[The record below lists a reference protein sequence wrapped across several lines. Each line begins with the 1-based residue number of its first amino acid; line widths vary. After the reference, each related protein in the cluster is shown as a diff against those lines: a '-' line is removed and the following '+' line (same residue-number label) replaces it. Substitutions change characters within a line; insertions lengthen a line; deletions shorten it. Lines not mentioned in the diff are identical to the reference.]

1 MELRV
6 DLDAVAD
13 ELARRFIQRRDVK
26 AVQNPDGTW
35 RPDRTEWTKGDLRRH
50 LRKEVV
56 HGHYLVD
63 ADGRCK
69 LVALDIDLDK
79 GGPRERWQSRDGE
92 TKVKDRQTLGRGML
106 ALAFGLA
113 YRANRLFGVPA
124 TVAYSGSKGMHV
136 YAFLGSVDANE
147 ARTVAAILLGDGT
160 EDEPWHKVRGDAF
173 WKTPAF
179 PDFTVEVFPKQ
190 DEVGAG
196 GLGNLM
202 RLPLGHN
209 YKGDHLPVPFN
220 RPTFMAEANL
230 QWRVDDPLL
239 ALREGSTRFASEPW
253 VGAT

>member
-1 MELRV
+1 M

-35 RPDRTEWTKGDLRRH
+35 RPDRTAWTKDDLRRH

-79 GGPRERWQSRDGE
+79 GGPRELWQSEEGNSA
-92 TKVKDRQTLGRGML
+92 VKDRRTLGRGML

-113 YRANRLFGVPA
+113 YRANRLFSVPA

-147 ARTVAAILLGDGT
+147 ARTVAAILLGD
-160 EDEPWHKVRGDAF
+160 ESANEPWHKVRGDAF

-209 YKGDHLPVPFN
+209 HKGDRLPPPFN
-220 RPTFMAEANL
+220 RPAFMAEANL
-230 QWRVDDPLL
+230 QWRTDDPLL
-239 ALREGSTRFASEPW
+239 ALREGTTRFASEPW
-253 VGAT
+253 IGST